1 MPRTPGNSNA
11 EVLGKLRAVWLEG
24 TLARRRRAL
33 IIILAN
39 TCARTVEMVPYLSKD
54 GAINKVATGQ
64 GKIKVQGEAGSEW
77 LS

>member
-11 EVLGKLRAVWLEG
+11 EVLRRLRAVWLEG
-24 TLARRRRAL
+24 TLAGWRRAL

-39 TCARTVEMVPYLSKD
+39 TRARTIEMVPYLSED
-54 GAINKVATGQ
+54 GAINKVAMGQ
-64 GKIKVQGEAGSEW
+64 GKIEVQAEAGSEW

>member
-1 MPRTPGNSNA
+1 MPCTPGNSNA
-11 EVLGKLRAVWLEG
+11 EVLGKLRVVWLDG
-24 TLARRRRAL
+24 TLVGRRRAL

-39 TCARTVEMVPYLSKD
+39 ACARTVEMVPYLSED
-54 GAINKVATGQ
+54 GVTNNVATGQ